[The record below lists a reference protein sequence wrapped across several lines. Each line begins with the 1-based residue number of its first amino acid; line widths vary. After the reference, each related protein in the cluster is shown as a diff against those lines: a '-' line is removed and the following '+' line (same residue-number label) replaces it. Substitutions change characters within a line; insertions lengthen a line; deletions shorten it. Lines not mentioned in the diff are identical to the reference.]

1 MSGAAAAPAAPVAAA
16 APAAAA
22 PAAAA
27 PDVAVVVVGG
37 GRGALPTECL
47 QAAVALVPGRP
58 EMLEGGYGSAMG
70 AMVVLPA
77 GTTGD
82 NVC

>member
-1 MSGAAAAPAAPVAAA
+1 MSGAAPAAAVPAAA

-22 PAAAA
+22 PAVAA
-27 PDVAVVVVGG
+27 PAVAVVVVGG
-37 GRGALPTECL
+37 GRGALPRECL
-47 QAAVALVPGRP
+47 QAAVAVVPGRP
-58 EMLEGGYGSAMG
+58 EMLEGGYGSAMA

-77 GTTGD
+77 GTTGV